1 MKTPI
6 KISSLFALA
15 LVLAGTAWLSAAEPA
30 SRCQNVFFE
39 GSGPLTL
46 AEVPGSP
53 GVFTIAFAPQPAV
66 LGDVPGLLGSIVTSQ
81 QASGS
86 NGQAAQH
93 VTLQHTFIST
103 DPARPGSFTTRDRAV
118 CAPAGSNPGICR
130 VNDVL
135 TIVSGTEIFANA
147 NGSLRNH
154 GIIDLTNLT
163 PTTPGNLT
171 ISLRGRICG
180 DGL

>member
-1 MKTPI
+1 MKTFTLI
-6 KISSLFALA
+6 TITLLFAGL
-15 LVLAGTAWLSAAEPA
+15 TRLSAAEPA
-30 SRCQNVFFE
+30 SHCQNVFFE
-39 GSGPLTL
+39 GSGPLEL
-46 AEVPGSP
+46 FQIAP
-53 GVFTIAFAPQPAV
+53 GVYTIVFPAKPAV
-66 LGDVPGLLGSIVTSQ
+66 LGDVPGLLGSIVTSL

-86 NGQAAQH
+86 NGQGAQH

-103 DPARPGSFTTRDRAV
+103 DPARPGSFTTRDQAV
-118 CAPAGSNPGICR
+118 CAPAGSNPAVCR

-135 TIVSGTEIFANA
+135 TIVSGTETFANA
-147 NGSLRNH
+147 QGSLRNH